1 MTQSRGLASLRI
13 CNNSFLAIAAALQP
27 HTPHMYLCNISMTGG
42 AQGLTNVSCN
52 LHLGLR
58 FFICFDIK
66 TWGTG
71 VTSNWWLLREGGFLG
86 RKVSNQCFFPL
97 CSPQKAICPLT
108 VLFSTVYSSKSHI
121 IPYSAFFHC
130 VLPKKPHWPLRSH
143 MVVIQW
149 KKAL

>member
-1 MTQSRGLASLRI
+1 MTWLGFINQHSFQNFNCPLHWILKVCTHNQHHIHQLVQPALAACS
-13 CNNSFLAIAAALQP
+13 S
-27 HTPHMYLCNISMTGG
+27 T
-42 AQGLTNVSCN
+42 
-52 LHLGLR
+52 HLGLR
-58 FFICFDIK
+58 SFICFDIK

-86 RKVSNQCFFPL
+86 RRVSNQCFFPL